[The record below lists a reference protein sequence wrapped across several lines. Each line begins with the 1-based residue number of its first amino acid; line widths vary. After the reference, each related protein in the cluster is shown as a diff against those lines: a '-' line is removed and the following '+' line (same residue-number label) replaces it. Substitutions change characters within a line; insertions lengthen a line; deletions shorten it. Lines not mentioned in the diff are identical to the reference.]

1 MASPERELYNLTMA
15 QLGSS
20 YVDVECSFDDFK
32 KIIKKALN
40 KITPYYDGKRY
51 VQASGKVID
60 LSLHDPIAI
69 TRVFNTKSSALI
81 SIEDYAF
88 GGQNII
94 LYSTDFRDR
103 YISYTAYKMLYNQYM
118 DLKGSDFRYIA
129 PNLYVDG
136 YNQDILIEMIVH
148 PTVLSDVEETSMF
161 FSWIQDY
168 TIALTK
174 EMIGNIRSK
183 ITTEGSPYR
192 LDGEAKLQEA
202 REEKANLESQL
213 TGDIFVV

>member
-118 DLKGSDFRYIA
+118 DLKGSDYRYIA
-129 PNLYVDG
+129 PNLYIDG
-136 YNQDILIEMIVH
+136 YNQDVTIEMIVH

-161 FSWIQDY
+161 FSWVQDY
-168 TIALTK
+168 CLACTK
-174 EMIGNIRSK
+174 ELVGRIRNKFSVD
-183 ITTEGSPYR
+183 GSPYA
-192 LDGEAKLQEA
+192 LDGASLIQEA
-202 REEKANLESQL
+202 QAEKTNLESQL
-213 TGDIFVV
+213 VGDIFIV